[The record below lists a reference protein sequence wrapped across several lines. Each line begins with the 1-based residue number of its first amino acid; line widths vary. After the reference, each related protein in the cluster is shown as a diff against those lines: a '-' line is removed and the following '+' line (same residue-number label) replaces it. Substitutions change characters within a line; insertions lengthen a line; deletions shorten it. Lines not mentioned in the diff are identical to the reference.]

1 MFYSKYKP
9 IDLKILSALNQGI
22 ETASYYSRTE
32 EGCWNIFAE

>member
-9 IDLKILSALNQGI
+9 FDLNISSALNQGI
-22 ETASYYSRTE
+22 QTASYYSTTE